1 MLFPHPIQFG
11 PFLRADLPP
20 SLITDECELLLLL
33 THPDPRSRRLPPFTE
48 RCDGMA
54 AIDQIDADVF
64 DVADDHPSIPR
75 IILRSSGTNIGTRNT
90 PLCEI
95 PAYLRRIEI
104 PNLVDVRALFRICPF
119 QQEQADLPV
128 RISRERLVFSRLL
141 GLQRRV
147 CFGGLYR

>member
-11 PFLRADLPP
+11 PFLLADLPL

-64 DVADDHPSIPR
+64 DVADDHPSIPC
-75 IILRSSGTNIGTRNT
+75 IIVCSGGTNTGTRNT
-90 PLCEI
+90 PLCKI
-95 PAYLRRIEI
+95 PAHLRRIGI
-104 PNLVDVRALFRICPF
+104 RNVVAVRALFRICPF
-119 QQEQADLPV
+119 QQEQADLTI
-128 RISRERLVFSRLL
+128 RISRSSRDLW
-141 GLQRRV
+141 RV
-147 CFGGLYR
+147 ISSECPRQLP